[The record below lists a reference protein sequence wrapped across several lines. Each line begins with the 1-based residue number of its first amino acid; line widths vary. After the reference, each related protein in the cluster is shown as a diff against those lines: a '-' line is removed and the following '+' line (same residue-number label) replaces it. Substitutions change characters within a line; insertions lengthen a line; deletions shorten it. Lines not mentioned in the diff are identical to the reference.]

1 MKNILIA
8 LLLILGV
15 TVSRAQIHSAAFDP
29 NCYQPTI
36 GTPGVIDTIMG
47 SRKGQQLGGGL
58 INIGPS
64 PDNPGGPGRLMFSG
78 LTGEVN
84 LNGGTSYSAVTMGPS
99 FDPHKMTVAQ
109 FKGFLPG
116 STLVF
121 GHFRSKQYLDIY
133 SADSSGSVRRRP
145 RIYLQTAEGNY
156 DTSLYST
163 LDFPRKILGGAGSQ
177 TLPYHAYLT
186 SDTVEDLVILY
197 AYHTDFIHDT
207 LFYAHFVGGTGQF
220 QDGQK
225 VLPTEEIYFDS
236 AHNFNHMW
244 SSPDVCYVADFR
256 GTGRLDCVAT
266 NNSGDLFFYKNDPPF
281 SLSTFVSAMHDTLLS
296 VEQDLRIGK
305 AGTHEW
311 AYYGIAMPA
320 YHNSGGAADM
330 IFLLDSGRAY
340 NSAQLR
346 IFRGGPTF
354 GSHLLTIDSAD
365 FILRCPTSYDSNS
378 FYDEA
383 WPQSITDCGDMT
395 GTGNNVLCVG
405 GMGLTVGLYNFYVLG
420 DAIDDKIDMYFGE
433 GYAWGSADTC
443 TLDGDGLQ
451 DIAIGAPQFNSEASA
466 DDARGTVLFVHGSRK
481 IPVRLNREVIRK
493 TNPALEGRLT
503 VSPNPCAR
511 HTVVT
516 WESACSGSVH
526 LRLRDLLGKE
536 VFEETRA
543 TTGDLESFSLDLPP
557 LVNGDYFLELQQEP
571 CSQMAKIVVKN

>member
-236 AHNFNHMW
+236 AHNFNHLW

-281 SLSTFVSAMHDTLLS
+281 LLANYARAMKDTLFTA
-296 VEQDLRIGK
+296 EDEPRI
-305 AGTHEW
+305 AGGQRW
-311 AYYGIAMPA
+311 GYGGLTMPA
-320 YHNSGGAADM
+320 FANVNASTVASDLLLY
-330 IFLLDSGRAY
+330 LDSAFSEG
-340 NSAQLR
+340 QIR
-346 IFRGGPTF
+346 IFRGGPDF
-354 GSHLLTIDSAD
+354 GSHRLTLDSTYVLHAPYHYGST
-365 FILRCPTSYDSNS
+365 FAG
-378 FYDEA
+378 EE
-383 WPQSITDCGDMT
+383 WPSGMQNCGDMT
-395 GTGNNVLCVG
+395 GTGNNVLWIG
-405 GMGLTVGLYNFYVLG
+405 GLNFETGNENFYVLG
-420 DAIDDKIDMYFGE
+420 DAIDDKIDMYFG
-433 GYAWGSADTC
+433 GYLVGGTLDTC

-451 DIAIGAPQFNSEASA
+451 DVAIGDPGFNMEGSLSG
-466 DDARGTVLFVHGSRK
+466 DDKGTVRFIHGSRK
-481 IPVRLNREVIRK
+481 IPVRLNREVVRK
-493 TNPALEGRLT
+493 TNPSLEGRLT

-526 LRLRDLLGKE
+526 LRLRDALGKE
-536 VFEETRA
+536 VFQETRA
-543 TTGDLESFSLDLPP
+543 TTGDLEAFSLNLPA
-557 LVNGDYFLELQQEP
+557 LANGEYFLELQQEP
-571 CSQMAKIVVKN
+571 CSQIAKIVVKN